1 MNSEVRAERAPG
13 LRLVGLRKSFGDV
26 EAVRD
31 VSFDVP
37 KGAYV
42 CLLGPS
48 GCGKTTILRTIAGF
62 HTPDSGRLEIDGRD
76 QSRVPPNRRKLGML
90 YQNYALFPHLSVAEN
105 VAFGLKMRGMEREAR
120 ERRVAEMLDLVHLS
134 GLGGRRPA
142 QLSGGQQQRVALA
155 RAIAIEPHILLLD
168 EPLSNLDARLRKLM
182 QVELKE
188 LQRRTG
194 LTTVHVTHDQEEAL
208 TLADTVV
215 ILNEGRIDQIGPP
228 RAVYARPASI
238 FVADFLGHANF
249 LPGRFAGRDG
259 GVLIFAGDGGE
270 SLRSS
275 VATTANEGD
284 AVKAFIRPE
293 LVILREAGGP
303 ITDRNRLLGTVVN
316 TVFSGSLVTI
326 TVAVGGGHHLMVE
339 RQSGDAA
346 SAIEIGRGVEVEL
359 PEDSL
364 QLLTV

>member
-1 MNSEVRAERAPG
+1 
-13 LRLVGLRKSFGDV
+13 LVELRKSFGDV
-26 EAVRD
+26 EAVRG

-62 HTPDSGRLEIDGRD
+62 HLPNSGRLEIDGRD
-76 QSRVPPNRRKLGML
+76 QSRVPPNRRNLGML

-105 VAFGLKMRGMEREAR
+105 VAFGLKMRRIDRAAR
-120 ERRVAEMLDLVHLS
+120 ERRVSEMLDLVHLS
-134 GLGGRRPA
+134 GLGGRRPT

-155 RAIAIEPHILLLD
+155 RAIAIEPDILLLD
-168 EPLSNLDARLRKLM
+168 EPLSNLDAKLRKLM

-215 ILNEGRIDQIGPP
+215 ILSEGRIVQIGPP
-228 RAVYARPASI
+228 REVYARPASV

-249 LPGRFAGRDG
+249 LSGRFAGRENGALLFVGD
-259 GVLIFAGDGGE
+259 AGE
-270 SLRSS
+270 RLRSS
-275 VATTANEGD
+275 VATAASEGD

-293 LVILREAGGP
+293 LVILVEPGEARPGG
-303 ITDRNRLLGTVVN
+303 NRLKGTVVN
-316 TVFSGSLVTI
+316 TVFSGSLVSITI
-326 TVAVGGGHHLMVE
+326 AVGEGRHITVE

-346 SAIEIGRGVEVEL
+346 SRIETGRAVEVLL
-359 PEDSL
+359 PEEAL
-364 QLLTV
+364 QILPA